1 MTNWCGEGML
11 TVVRKMNSGLSV
23 KELEEVY
30 NFLEE
35 KANKYGSI
43 DGVDR
48 IRTAYQAL
56 KILANN

>member
-1 MTNWCGEGML
+1 ML